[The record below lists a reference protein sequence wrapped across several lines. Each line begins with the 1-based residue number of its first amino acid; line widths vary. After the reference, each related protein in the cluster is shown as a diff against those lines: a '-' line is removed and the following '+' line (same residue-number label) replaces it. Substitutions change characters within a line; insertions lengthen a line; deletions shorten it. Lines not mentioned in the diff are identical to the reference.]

1 MQTQSQKLKSYQ
13 ELSESPSKINGGR
26 NAKPNKKVIDKEVIK
41 YFKRMVK
48 NQQIDKFKA

>member
-1 MQTQSQKLKSYQ
+1 MPI
-13 ELSESPSKINGGR
+13 ESPSKNDGSR
-26 NAKPNKKVIDKEVIK
+26 SKASKKKAIDKEVIK

>member
-1 MQTQSQKLKSYQ
+1 MTV
-13 ELSESPSKINGGR
+13 SPSKM
-26 NAKPNKKVIDKEVIK
+26 NASRSKPSKKKTIDREVIK